1 MLFSDLEITGWGG
14 DSYVFLPVVFWICV
28 FSEYFWFRKLTGK
41 REPLHLASDEI
52 TSQVVK
58 WLA

>member
-1 MLFSDLEITGWGG
+1 MFF
-14 DSYVFLPVVFWICV
+14 FLLCFGSV
-28 FSEYFWFRKLTGK
+28 FSLSISGLGNSLGK